1 MSGTERKVRV
11 PCEVWRGAQATDR
24 AVGRYYIYIYIHL
37 QTVHSIGKEKF
48 ECIMST
54 TQNSNHPRT
63 GVVRNREQEEDD
75 ANVNHT
81 HHNNKTTT
89 TTSTESDIQLTGLLP
104 RPDSDSHKK
113 LRRTSNST
121 EDEGKKNINVVRHTC
136 TMNI

>member
-1 MSGTERKVRV
+1 MKFGVVHNSK
-11 PCEVWRGAQATDR
+11 QASDR
-24 AVGRYYIYIYIHL
+24 AVGRYYIYIHL
-37 QTVHSIGKEKF
+37 QTVYSIGKEKF

-54 TQNSNHPRT
+54 TPNSNHPRT
-63 GVVRNREQEEDD
+63 GVVRNREQEEED

-81 HHNNKTTT
+81 HHNNNKT

-121 EDEGKKNINVVRHTC
+121 EDEGKKKYKCCSTYMHNEYIVA
-136 TMNI
+136 

>member
-1 MSGTERKVRV
+1 
-11 PCEVWRGAQATDR
+11 
-24 AVGRYYIYIYIHL
+24 
-37 QTVHSIGKEKF
+37 
-48 ECIMST
+48 MST
-54 TQNSNHPRT
+54 TPNSNHPRT
-63 GVVRNREQEEDD
+63 GVVRNREQEEED

-81 HHNNKTTT
+81 HHNNNKT